1 MTAQLRSA
9 PSPQTRPARLR
20 AVLFGCGVVNSGVL
34 ETARMLPHPPAIEAV
49 VTRRSRTALP
59 EGVIGLTEI
68 GAGFDIGPDLVVEAL
83 PDCADAERVLA
94 RAVESGAHV
103 VSANKAVLARRP
115 DLEARAR
122 AQGTLFAYSAAVGGG
137 VPILETLT
145 RLRQARCEIER
156 VEGVVNG
163 TTNFVIDAVI
173 DGASIDEAIGL
184 AQAAGFA
191 EADPSADLDGF
202 DAAAKLA
209 LIARAAFDTALD
221 PLDVVREGFE
231 TLDETAIRTAAA
243 QGLRHRQ
250 VARLERAEDG
260 AVTAEVRLRALTA
273 DNALARP
280 RREENVF
287 EITCKGGLSLSLHGK
302 GAGREPTASAVLS
315 DIAGLVEALDRR
327 ETLS

>member
-9 PSPQTRPARLR
+9 PSPQKTETRLR

-34 ETARMLPHPPAIEAV
+34 ETARMLPRPPAIEAV
-49 VTRRSRTALP
+49 VTRRGRAALP
-59 EGVIGLTEI
+59 DGVIGLTEI

-94 RAVESGAHV
+94 RAVESRTHV

-115 DLEARAR
+115 DLEERAR
-122 AQGTLFAYSAAVGGG
+122 EQGTLFAYSAAVGGG
-137 VPILETLT
+137 VPVLETLA

-173 DGASIDEAIGL
+173 DGASIPEAIGL
-184 AQAAGFA
+184 AQSAGFA
-191 EADPSADLDGF
+191 EADPSADLDGR

-209 LIARAAFDTALD
+209 LIARAAFDLSLD
-221 PLDVVREGFE
+221 PLDVEQDAFD
-231 TLDETAIRTAAA
+231 TLDEALIRRAAEC
-243 QGLRHRQ
+243 GLRYRQ
-250 VARLERAEDG
+250 VARLERDADG
-260 AVTAEVRLRALTA
+260 VRAEVRLLAVAETSP
-273 DNALARP
+273 LARP

-302 GAGREPTASAVLS
+302 GAGREPTASAVLA
-315 DIAGLVEALDRR
+315 DIAGLIESLDPQGAP
-327 ETLS
+327 S